1 MTPINS
7 PIMPLMACFDTC
19 QKLFEMTGFHLNP
32 NVRDLG
38 EIELRVMSKSAT
50 EDS

>member
-1 MTPINS
+1 
-7 PIMPLMACFDTC
+7 
-19 QKLFEMTGFHLNP
+19 MTGFNLNP

-38 EIELRVMSKSAT
+38 EIELRVMSKSAV